1 MRNECNVIRDILP
14 LYAEKIVS
22 ADTAE
27 LVEEHLSKCA
37 ECRAEY
43 SKMQEP
49 EQPAED
55 IDAAPLEELSRRLR
69 IKRIQTVVMT
79 AAFVIAILVSVFAVL
94 DAPEYLPY
102 SDKTVTAEA
111 IGDDAMLL
119 TFDKSATDYDYDIY
133 KDPNGGD
140 FYYCEV
146 EAWTSTWDRLFSKAD
161 EPKTL
166 TLKAKDGL
174 PIVALYVPNN
184 GDPCAC
190 IARFDPNAE
199 FKIGEYE
206 QSACMT
212 VLPRLVLGYYLA
224 AAAAVLIIAAVVW
237 LLTRK
242 KDSVRVWAE
251 RIGLYP
257 AAYIISHFAVTGF
270 KNTSY
275 AVTRDFC
282 LIILVSIL
290 LYCGF
295 LLLHS
300 LIRRKRE
307 TRLNK

>member
-1 MRNECNVIRDILP
+1 MRNECNIIRDILP
-14 LYAEKIVS
+14 LYAEKMVS
-22 ADTAE
+22 PDTADF
-27 LVEEHLSKCA
+27 VEEHMARCA
-37 ECRAEY
+37 ECRDEY
-43 SKMQEP
+43 SKMKEP
-49 EQPAED
+49 EQYVED
-55 IDAAPLEELSRRLR
+55 NAAAPLAELSRRLR

-111 IGDDAMLL
+111 VGDEAMLL

-133 KDPNGGD
+133 KDPNGGE

-146 EAWTSTWDRLFSKAD
+146 EAWTSTWDRIFSKAD

-166 TLKAKDGL
+166 TVRAKDSL
-174 PIVALYVPNN
+174 PIVALYVPND
-184 GDPCAC
+184 GTQSVC

-199 FKIGEYE
+199 VKIGEYE

-224 AAAAVLIIAAVVW
+224 AAAAALTIAAVVW

-270 KNTSY
+270 KNSTY
-275 AVTRDFC
+275 AVTRDLC
-282 LIILVSIL
+282 LIVCISIL